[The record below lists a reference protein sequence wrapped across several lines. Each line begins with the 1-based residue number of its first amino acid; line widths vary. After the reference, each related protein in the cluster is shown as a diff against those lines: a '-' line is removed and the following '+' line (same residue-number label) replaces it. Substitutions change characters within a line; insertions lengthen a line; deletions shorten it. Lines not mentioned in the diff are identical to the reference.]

1 MLVFAT
7 EQETTDGLNMS
18 DVQAPFRVFWQPGCS
33 SCVKVKE
40 FLDKLG
46 VPFVS
51 VNILTNPAGL
61 SDLQKLGPRNVPVV
75 SQGARYTFAQS
86 LSEVAAFVGK
96 VVSLDRLPPEQL
108 VERWLHI
115 LRNAARY
122 AAQVPA
128 AHFGDEAVAGRP
140 RSIGDLAYH
149 IFEIPL
155 AFLQTAQHGHED
167 WLAFITN
174 HAPPGVT
181 MPGEVVVYGAGV
193 VEALSDWWRTQ
204 SQKPMESFLRAP
216 QRINCF
222 SGPDAMWEF
231 LERCTWHSAQHTRQ
245 LVVILERLG
254 IRPDQP
260 LTAADYAGLPMP
272 EGLWT

>member
-1 MLVFAT
+1 
-7 EQETTDGLNMS
+7 MS

-40 FLDKLG
+40 FLDNLG
-46 VPFVS
+46 VPFES
-51 VNILTNPAGL
+51 VNVLTDAQGREV
-61 SDLQKLGPRNVPVV
+61 LQTLGPRSVPVV
-75 SQGARYTFAQS
+75 SQGTRYTFAQS

-96 VVSLDRLPPEQL
+96 VVTVDRLPPDKL
-108 VERWLHI
+108 VERWLNV
-115 LRNAARY
+115 LRSAERY
-122 AAQVPA
+122 TAQIPP
-128 AHFGDEAVAGRP
+128 AHFKDDAVAGRP

-149 IFEIPL
+149 AFEIPL
-155 AFLQTAQHGHED
+155 AFLQTVEHGHED
-167 WLAFITN
+167 WLGFIAN
-174 HAPPGVT
+174 HAPADVTTPGAVAD
-181 MPGEVVVYGAGV
+181 YGAGAV
-193 VEALSDWWRTQ
+193 AALSGWWQAQ
-204 SQKPMESFLRAP
+204 SQKPMDAFLRSP

-245 LVVILERLG
+245 LIAVLERLG